1 MKFDF
6 TQPKCIFVVVFL
18 KKTFSNVVC
27 SLLQKV
33 ERSA

>member
-18 KKTFSNVVC
+18 KTLRYAVC
-27 SLLQKV
+27 TLKQKV